1 MCSGVHVDGVI
12 ANSGSILVAGPQLK
26 SAHTTRAFRSV
37 GSRKSYLNSNVNSQL
52 NSQVKSALGFGLDGG
67 LERPALAP
75 GMHTVGWA
83 SCTARGVDASGVDMV
98 MIVACAWRHGAQ

>member
-1 MCSGVHVDGVI
+1 MTFS
-12 ANSGSILVAGPQLK
+12 S
-26 SAHTTRAFRSV
+26 TRAFRSV

-52 NSQVKSALGFGLDGG
+52 NSQLNSALGFGLDGG